1 MTAEA
6 IASAGV
12 RRSSLALIAA
22 SYRMPRE
29 PGPGSQKA
37 INAGADRGRK
47 EAG

>member
-6 IASAGV
+6 VAPAASV
-12 RRSSLALIAA
+12 QRSSLALIAA
-22 SYRMPRE
+22 SYSMRRDLGWVP
-29 PGPGSQKA
+29 KA